1 MNRPPPERDAV
12 RFALDHARRRDRAR
26 RRLWRLIWANESV
39 GIVDLPAP

>member
-12 RFALDHARRRDRAR
+12 RFALDHAR